1 MDDLSSYEIEYID
14 QHKLNISDDSC
25 DLSDYTLESK
35 PIARYPL
42 M

>member
-14 QHKLNISDDSC
+14 HHKHNISEDSS